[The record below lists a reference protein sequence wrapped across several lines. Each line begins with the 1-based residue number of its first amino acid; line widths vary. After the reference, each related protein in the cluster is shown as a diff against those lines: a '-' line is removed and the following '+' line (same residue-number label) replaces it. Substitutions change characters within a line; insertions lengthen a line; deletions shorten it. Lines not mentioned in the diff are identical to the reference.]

1 MPYQTK
7 CVFRGFLMFNWPN
20 SLCQT
25 LLSTFTLYIYIYIV
39 QFSSCEEHQFSCKLC
54 YNSRQFQR
62 CIIVLSW
69 LLMTYNYEI
78 IIKFS
83 RRSPSILFLTD
94 NAFCFFIASIDG
106 IDSTEAGIVSIFI
119 NLIEI
124 QAEFQCYKFIYLFI
138 CSLFIVENN

>member
-1 MPYQTK
+1 
-7 CVFRGFLMFNWPN
+7 
-20 SLCQT
+20 
-25 LLSTFTLYIYIYIV
+25 
-39 QFSSCEEHQFSCKLC
+39 
-54 YNSRQFQR
+54 
-62 CIIVLSW
+62 
-69 LLMTYNYEI
+69 MTYNYEI

-124 QAEFQCYKFIYLFI
+124 QAEF
-138 CSLFIVENN
+138 